1 MTRSNELLRGRIS
14 ERLSRLR
21 DSLVVKIEGRGDRE
35 GLPQALLGVSEALR
49 SVASD
54 HDGGSE
60 ATLVG
65 MDEHDAVRSLGAK
78 RAAREIAGGT
88 RSIIGER
95 IGGKSQIGVPID
107 RHKSV
112 VEDDV
117 ATGSAPGTE
126 KAALVFDLKQAI
138 SIALGRS

>member
-1 MTRSNELLRGRIS
+1 MKSNELLRGRIS
-14 ERLSRLR
+14 ERLSKLR
-21 DSLVVKIEGRGDRE
+21 ESLVVTIEGRGGRE
-35 GLPQALLGVSEALR
+35 GLPQALLGVSEALC

-60 ATLVG
+60 PTSAG
-65 MDEHDAVRSLGAK
+65 MDEQDAVRSLGTK
-78 RAAREIAGGT
+78 RAAREIVGGT
-88 RSIIGER
+88 RSTIGER
-95 IGGKSQIGVPID
+95 IGGKSPIGVPID
-107 RHKSV
+107 RHNSV

-117 ATGSAPGTE
+117 ASGSAPGTE